1 MKGMV
6 EASIQSGSGSSDFI
20 AYNCTASRLDSE
32 QQQLKLTFQRLFG
45 EIESRA
51 FTIPQSRHVY
61 LTVHSEGGALIVI
74 ESGPVRITIRALAR
88 NIDDWLAV
96 LRGES
101 EDDDEVYDDV
111 FETSSEM
118 RLHEHAK
125 SRFISITSSSSA
137 ADYYAN
143 NPNMRYFAANS
154 VSASNCYKQ
163 RHCSLG
169 TGLDSTKSACTPGFF
184 LRQAS
189 SYPEEALFHYDGASI
204 DVSQEPSDDSDQ
216 VTEV

>member
-96 LRGES
+96 LSGES

-111 FETSSEM
+111 FETSTEM
-118 RLHEHAK
+118 RLPEHAK
-125 SRFISITSSSSA
+125 SRFLSITSSSSA
-137 ADYYAN
+137 TDYLN
-143 NPNMRYFAANS
+143 NPNLRYFAANS
-154 VSASNCYKQ
+154 VSASNYYKQ

-184 LRQAS
+184 LRRAS
-189 SYPEEALFHYDGASI
+189 SYPDEALFHDDGASI
-204 DVSQEPSDDSDQ
+204 DVSEVPSDDGDQ
-216 VTEV
+216 VTEL